1 MKPLAKPAAGAY
13 GLGMNRFRLFSIC
26 FLTVVSLAQGVPMAG
41 AADWPWWRGPT
52 RDGVAPVEA
61 GQEPPT
67 EFGSGKNVRWATP
80 LPGRAHGSACVV
92 GERVYIA
99 TAVETGDGAG
109 QAMVCLERRTGAI
122 RWQTQVHAG
131 GLTQKINKKASWAS
145 GTPACDGER
154 VYINFLNGDAV
165 HTTALDLKGRIV
177 WQTRLTNYVEHQGY
191 GSSPAIHGSLVIV
204 SADNKAGGVVAGLDR
219 KTGAFV
225 WKVDRPKLPN
235 YASPVV
241 LTAAGREQLFLTG
254 ADKVSSHDPMTG
266 KVLWEIAGATT
277 ECVTTT
283 PTDGARIF
291 TSGGYPKNHVAA
303 VAADGSGRVVWELKE
318 RVYVPSMLI
327 RGGHLFAVLDSGVA
341 ACWDSATGAEK
352 WKARLGGNYSGSPTM
367 AGDLIYVGSESGT
380 VYVFKA
386 STAGLEVVA
395 ENPVGG
401 EIYSTPS
408 ICGGEIFLRV
418 ADYQGETRS
427 ETLYCFG
434 K

>member
-1 MKPLAKPAAGAY
+1 MKPLVKPARRAY
-13 GLGMNRFRLFSIC
+13 PVGMTRFRLLPSWFVA
-26 FLTVVSLAQGVPMAG
+26 VVVFGPGSAVVE
-41 AADWPWWRGPT
+41 AADWPGWRGPNG
-52 RDGVAPVEA
+52 DGVAVVEA

-67 EFGSGKNVRWATP
+67 EFGPGKNVRWATP

-92 GERVYIA
+92 GDRVYIT
-99 TAVETGDGAG
+99 TAVETGEAAG
-109 QAMVCLERRTGAI
+109 QALVCLDRGTGAV
-122 RWQTQVHAG
+122 RWQTTVHAG

-165 HTTALDLKGRIV
+165 HTTALDLEGKIV

-191 GSSPAIHGSLVIV
+191 GSSPLLHGPLVIV

-235 YASPVV
+235 YASPIV
-241 LTAAGREQLFLTG
+241 LKAAGREQLFLTG
-254 ADKVSSHDPMTG
+254 ADLVSSYDPLTG

-283 PTDGARIF
+283 PTDGERIF
-291 TSGGYPKNHVAA
+291 TSGGYSKNHVAA
-303 VAADGSGRVVWELKE
+303 VAADGSGRIVWELKE
-318 RVYVPSMLI
+318 RVYVPSMLV
-327 RGGHLFAVLDSGVA
+327 RDGHLFAVLDSGVA

-367 AGDLIYVGSESGT
+367 AGDLIYVGSESGQLN
-380 VYVFKA
+380 VFKA
-386 STAGLEVVA
+386 TTAGLEVVA
-395 ENPVGG
+395 ENQVGG

-418 ADYQGETRS
+418 ANYRGEERA
-427 ETLYCFG
+427 ETLFCFG